1 MNSTTVNIEN
11 IIENNMMEFSAYTLL
26 HRALP
31 DLRDGLKPVHRRIL
45 WAMNQMKATKLTK
58 SANVEGEVFKY
69 HPHGSTYSTIVTM
82 AQTERQFNPLLVGKG
97 NFGSYTSRDL
107 APAASRYSEV
117 KLSDMAIDMMKSLD
131 KNIVDFID
139 NYDGTKKIP
148 EVLPVKFPA
157 ILAYSN
163 TGIGVGFSSSIP
175 SFNLKELCEAVIRYI
190 ETGEKTILIPDFP
203 TGGSIIKDENI
214 LQKINFDGT
223 GTIKIRGKAE
233 IVGKE
238 ILITEIPYTT
248 TREAIIEKIIE
259 LNKEGKLKEVIN
271 VNDLTGLKGM
281 TISVIARKN
290 TDMELLLEKL
300 FRLTPL
306 QSTFSVNMNLLVD
319 GLPKVLGVWEIIDK
333 WLEWRKN
340 CVKRGLLYDI
350 QKMESDLHIL
360 RGLEKVLLNIDAA
373 IEIIRRSPENLI
385 ETKLMETFDLDE
397 TQAKNI
403 GNMKLKN
410 INKDYIMKEIKNI
423 EGLDKKIGL
432 YKKMLNDE
440 NKLNQII
447 INGLQDTIKKYGH
460 DRRTQII
467 EKAEIKPIK
476 ITEEIKDYPVI
487 IYLTKEGYA
496 YKFKNPHDP
505 VLKPGDQIL
514 KTFNTNNK
522 AEILIFS
529 TDRICYKV
537 KVNDIEETKPSALGT
552 YLPTLTKDQNINIIS
567 YSVLDDEHKFLIVAY
582 SNNRIAKINL
592 KAFEGSRS
600 ILKNSFCL
608 KQDLV
613 DMVTLKDE
621 SKLKI
626 TTTKTEIIIDTKDFH
641 LTNSRS
647 ATGVY
652 STRKGNLIKV
662 GKIECAD

>member
-69 HPHGSTYSTIVTM
+69 HPHGSTYPTIVTM
-82 AQTERQFNPLLVGKG
+82 VQTERQFNPLLVGKG

-117 KLSDMAIDMMKSLD
+117 KLSDVAIEMMKNLD
-131 KNIVDFID
+131 KNIVNFVD

-163 TGIGVGFSSSIP
+163 TGIGVGFSSAIP
-175 SFNLKELCEAVIRYI
+175 SFNLKELCEAIIKYI
-190 ETGEKTILIPDFP
+190 ETGEKTILVPDFP
-203 TGGSIIKDENI
+203 TGGSIIKDDNA
-214 LQKINFDGT
+214 LHKINSEGT

-233 IVGKE
+233 IVGNE
-238 ILITEIPYTT
+238 ILITEIPYTI

-259 LNKEGKLKEVIN
+259 LNKEGKLKEVTNI
-271 VNDLTGLKGM
+271 NDLTGLKGM
-281 TISVIARKN
+281 TISVTARKN
-290 TDMELLLEKL
+290 TNMEMLLEKL
-300 FRLTPL
+300 FKLTPL
-306 QSTFSVNMNLLVD
+306 QSTFTVNMNLLVD

-333 WLEWRKN
+333 WLEWRIN
-340 CVKRGLLYDI
+340 CIKRGLLYDI

-373 IEIIRRSPENLI
+373 IEIIRKSPEKLI
-385 ETKLMETFDLDE
+385 ETRLMEKFDLDE
-397 TQAKNI
+397 VQAKNI

-410 INKDYIMKEIKNI
+410 INKDYIIKEIKNI
-423 EGLDKKIGL
+423 EGLDKKIKS
-432 YKKMLNDE
+432 YKKMINDN
-440 NKLNQII
+440 NKLNQIV
-447 INGLQDTIKKYGH
+447 INGLKDTIEKYGH
-460 DRRTQII
+460 DRKSQII
-467 EKAEIKPIK
+467 EKTEIKPIK
-476 ITEEIKDYPVI
+476 IVEEIKNYPVI
-487 IYLTKEGYA
+487 IYLTKDGYA

-514 KTFNTNNK
+514 KVFNTNNK

-567 YSVLDDEHKFLIVAY
+567 YSVLDDEHKFLIAAY

-626 TTTKTEIIIDTKDFH
+626 TTTKTEIIIDTKNFH

-662 GKIECAD
+662 EKIECAD